1 MSGVGDDDPAQDPAS
16 SSSSFFEPPPEGL
29 GEEVHVPMDGTEAG
43 DVAGS
48 GVAPSVSNPALVP
61 YVDRLAEY
69 GSAALESLQRRPL
82 PSHLTEV
89 VQTYF
94 TELEP

>member
-1 MSGVGDDDPAQDPAS
+1 MSGVGDDDPAQDPVS
-16 SSSSFFEPPPEGL
+16 SSSSIFEPPPEGL
-29 GEEVHVPMDGTEAG
+29 GEEVHVPIGGTEAG

-48 GVAPSVSNPALVP
+48 GVAPSVSNAALVP

-69 GSAALESLQRRPL
+69 SSAALESLQRRPL